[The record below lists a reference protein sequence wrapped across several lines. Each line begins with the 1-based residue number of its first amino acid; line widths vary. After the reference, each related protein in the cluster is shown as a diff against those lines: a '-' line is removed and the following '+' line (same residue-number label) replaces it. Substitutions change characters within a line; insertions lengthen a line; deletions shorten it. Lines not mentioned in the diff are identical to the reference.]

1 MDLTHGGDELA
12 LEYTARGNQVL
23 CVDCYGTA
31 DEELAKKLEEAG
43 VTVAQTAPPE
53 EFDLIVAPVHCPD
66 GFLEGVKFRR
76 RITFHDAVGE
86 LVNMR
91 GMIFEVTG
99 TKGKTTTCHIIT
111 HLLRYF
117 GRRIIQVTSQGI
129 LLVGD
134 EVEVIQEKASI
145 APTSILKVS
154 KMDIK
159 WDNAVFEVSLGGTGV
174 GVVGIITTL
183 GDNYSIAAG
192 TRTAFEGK
200 VQMVRNARKF
210 LVIPEEERELWEP
223 HIPPGVWVN
232 TFGPGGTIN
241 AEVEPPLDL
250 GEGCEVTFKTRIGGE
265 FRTTVAGSFLIPSY
279 LRPMSAAMAG
289 MMCYGPNLPVLMD
302 AMKGYAGTP
311 GRAEVREKAGKW
323 IVYDRNPGVS
333 CLSIETHLHSLESY
347 YEINDIGLVVEPVS
361 RNVCERL
368 DMKHLSTLQEVHDC
382 LTGCYLL
389 GEGCEIENFKNISD
403 ISEVEGKHEVLLWCA
418 KEGFR

>member
-12 LEYTARGNQVL
+12 LEYATRGHQVV
-23 CVDCYGTA
+23 CVDCYKTC
-31 DEELAKKLEEAG
+31 DEGLRNKLEGAG
-43 VTVAQTAPPE
+43 ILVAQTAPPE
-53 EFDLIVAPVHCPD
+53 EFDLLVAPVHCPD
-66 GFLEGVKFRR
+66 RFLEGVKFER

-86 LVNMR
+86 LVDMR

-99 TKGKTTTCHIIT
+99 AKGKTTTCHIIT

-117 GRRIIQVTSQGI
+117 GRRIIQVTSEGI
-129 LLVGD
+129 TLVGD
-134 EVEVIQEKASI
+134 GAEVIQERASI

-154 KMDIK
+154 RMDLK

-192 TRTAFEGK
+192 TRTAFDGK
-200 VQMVRNARKF
+200 VQMVKNAKKF
-210 LVIPEEERELWEP
+210 LVIPEEERELWES
-223 HIPPGVWVN
+223 HVPPGVWVN

-241 AEVEPPLDL
+241 AEVEPPLTL
-250 GEGCEVTFKTRIGGE
+250 GEQCEVIFRTRIGGE
-265 FRTTVAGSFLIPSY
+265 FRTTVTGNFLLSSY

-302 AMKGYAGTP
+302 ALKGYGGAP

-323 IVYDRNPGVS
+323 VVYDRNPGVS
-333 CLSIETHLHSLESY
+333 CLSIETHLQGLESY
-347 YEINDIGLVVEPVS
+347 YEIDDIGLVVEPAS

-368 DMKHLSTLQEVHDC
+368 DTDHLSTLEEVHDS
-382 LTGCYLL
+382 LTGCYLV
-389 GEGCEIENFKNISD
+389 GDGCEIENFKKIPD
-403 ISEVEGKHEVLLWCA
+403 ISEVMGKHKVLLWCA